1 MEELQ
6 KALKSGLNGFKAMT
20 IQVFSLMW
28 LRTIMNY
35 QYKNGGSFKEVFLK
49 LYKEGGIRRFY
60 SGIIPALIQGPLCRF
75 GDTFSNT
82 IILNFLKQSSIPIF
96 IKTGIASG
104 TSGIIRIILSPVD
117 TLKTMQQ
124 VEGKNA
130 LKKLSKKIKE
140 NGFLSLY
147 DGALAN
153 GLLNILGH
161 YPWFL
166 VHNYL
171 DKYLPLYD
179 NNIILRLMRNA
190 FIGFASSCV
199 SDIISNSIRVLKTS
213 IQTGEGKKSYK
224 EIFEEIKKK
233 EGIKEVFV
241 RGLNTRLITNGIQ
254 GLMFNILWKYF
265 NRPKIKLIDGG
276 NFNLI
281 NSLKIIYLIL
291 KEIF

>member
-233 EGIKEVFV
+233 EGIKEVFI

-281 NSLKIIYLIL
+281 TLLVQFEFLY
-291 KEIF
+291 

>member
-49 LYKEGGIRRFY
+49 LYNEGGIRRFY

-82 IILNFLKQSSIPIF
+82 IILNYLRNSSIPIF

-117 TLKTMQQ
+117 AIKTMQQ

-130 LKKLSKKIKE
+130 LIKLSKKIKE

-153 GLLNILGH
+153 GLLNIIGH

-171 DKYLPLYD
+171 DRYLPLYD

-190 FIGFASSCV
+190 FIGFASSCI

-213 IQTGEGKKSYK
+213 IQTGEGKKGYK

-233 EGIKEVFV
+233 EGIKEVFI

-254 GLMFNILWKYF
+254 GLMFNIMWKYF
-265 NRPKIKLIDGG
+265 SRNEIKLIDSG
-276 NFNLI
+276 NLNLI
-281 NSLKIIYLIL
+281 NNKSDINKNV
-291 KEIF
+291 

>member
-233 EGIKEVFV
+233 EGIKEVFI

-281 NSLKIIYLIL
+281 NNKSDINKNV
-291 KEIF
+291 

>member
-35 QYKNGGSFKEVFLK
+35 QYKNGGSFKEVFFK
-49 LYKEGGIRRFY
+49 LYNEGGIRRFY

-82 IILNFLKQSSIPIF
+82 IILNYLRNSSIPIF

-117 TLKTMQQ
+117 AIKTMQQ

-130 LKKLSKKIKE
+130 LIKLSKKIKE

-147 DGALAN
+147 
-153 GLLNILGH
+153 
-161 YPWFL
+161 
-166 VHNYL
+166 
-171 DKYLPLYD
+171 
-179 NNIILRLMRNA
+179 
-190 FIGFASSCV
+190 
-199 SDIISNSIRVLKTS
+199 
-213 IQTGEGKKSYK
+213 
-224 EIFEEIKKK
+224 EICF
-233 EGIKEVFV
+233 F
-241 RGLNTRLITNGIQ
+241 
-254 GLMFNILWKYF
+254 
-265 NRPKIKLIDGG
+265 
-276 NFNLI
+276 I
-281 NSLKIIYLIL
+281 NSSSLSS
-291 KEIF
+291 IFC

>member
-6 KALKSGLNGFKAMT
+6 KALKSGLNGFKAMI

-233 EGIKEVFV
+233 EGIKEVFI

-276 NFNLI
+276 NFII
-281 NSLKIIYLIL
+281 NNKSDINKNV
-291 KEIF
+291 

>member
-49 LYKEGGIRRFY
+49 LYNEGGIRRFY

-82 IILNFLKQSSIPIF
+82 IILNYLRNSSIPIF

-117 TLKTMQQ
+117 AIKTMQQ

-130 LKKLSKKIKE
+130 LIKLSKKIKE

-233 EGIKEVFV
+233 EGIKEVFI

-281 NSLKIIYLIL
+281 NNKSYINKNV
-291 KEIF
+291 

>member
-49 LYKEGGIRRFY
+49 LYNEGGIRRFY

-82 IILNFLKQSSIPIF
+82 IILNYLRNSSIPIF

-117 TLKTMQQ
+117 AIKTMQQ

-130 LKKLSKKIKE
+130 LIKLSKKIKE

-153 GLLNILGH
+153 GLLNIIGH

-171 DKYLPLYD
+171 DRYLPLYD

-190 FIGFASSCV
+190 FIGFASSCI

-213 IQTGEGKKSYK
+213 IQTGEGKKGYK

-233 EGIKEVFV
+233 EGIKEVFI

-254 GLMFNILWKYF
+254 GLMFNIMWKYF
-265 NRPKIKLIDGG
+265 NRPDTKLIDSG
-276 NFNLI
+276 NLNLI
-281 NSLKIIYLIL
+281 NNKSDIDKIA
-291 KEIF
+291 

>member
-1 MEELQ
+1 MQELQ
-6 KALKSGLNGFKAMT
+6 QALKSGLNGFKAMT

-35 QYKNGGSFKEVFLK
+35 QYKNGGSFKEVLFK
-49 LYKEGGIRRFY
+49 LYKEGGIPRFY

-75 GDTFSNT
+75 GDTFSNS
-82 IILNFLKQSSIPIF
+82 IILNYLDHSSIPIF
-96 IKTGIASG
+96 IKTLIASG
-104 TSGIIRIILSPVD
+104 TSGIIRILLSPVD
-117 TLKTMQQ
+117 TIKTMQQ

-130 LKKLSKKIKE
+130 LKLLGKKIKE
-140 NGFLSLY
+140 NGFISLY
-147 DGALAN
+147 DGAMAN
-153 GLLNILGH
+153 GLLNIIGH

-171 DKYLPLYD
+171 DSYLPMYD
-179 NNIILRLMRNA
+179 NSIILRLMRNA

-213 IQTGEGKKSYK
+213 VQTGEGKKGYK
-224 EIFEEIKKK
+224 EIYEDIKKK
-233 EGIKEVFV
+233 NGIKEVFI

-265 NRPKIKLIDGG
+265 NRPQIKLIASE
-276 NFNLI
+276 NMNLI
-281 NSLKIIYLIL
+281 NTNEDETNKNI
-291 KEIF
+291 

>member
-1 MEELQ
+1 
-6 KALKSGLNGFKAMT
+6 MT

-35 QYKNGGSFKEVFLK
+35 QYKNGGSFKEVLFK
-49 LYKEGGIRRFY
+49 LYKEGGIPRFY

-75 GDTFSNT
+75 GDTFSNS
-82 IILNFLKQSSIPIF
+82 IILNYLEQSPIPIF
-96 IKTGIASG
+96 IKTLIASG
-104 TSGIIRIILSPVD
+104 TSGIIRILLSPVD
-117 TLKTMQQ
+117 TIKTMQQ

-130 LKKLSKKIKE
+130 LKLLGKKIKE
-140 NGFLSLY
+140 NGFISLY
-147 DGALAN
+147 DGAMAN
-153 GLLNILGH
+153 GLLNIIGH

-171 DKYLPLYD
+171 DEYLPMYD
-179 NNIILRLMRNA
+179 NSIILSLMRNA

-213 IQTGEGKKSYK
+213 VQTGEGKKGYK
-224 EIFEEIKKK
+224 EIYEDIKKK
-233 EGIKEVFV
+233 NGIKEVFI

-265 NRPKIKLIDGG
+265 NRPQIKLISSE
-276 NFNLI
+276 NMNSI
-281 NSLKIIYLIL
+281 NNNDDETNKNI
-291 KEIF
+291 

>member
-1 MEELQ
+1 MQELQ
-6 KALKSGLNGFKAMT
+6 QALKSGLNGFKAMT

-35 QYKNGGSFKEVFLK
+35 QYKNGGTFKEVFLK

-60 SGIIPALIQGPLCRF
+60 SGIIPALIQGPLCSF
-75 GDTFSNT
+75 GDTFSNAL
-82 IILNFLKQSSIPIF
+82 ILNFLKQTPIPIF

-104 TSGIIRIILSPVD
+104 TAGIIRIILFPVD
-117 TLKTMQQ
+117 TIKTMQQ

-130 LKKLSKKIKE
+130 IQKLKKKINE
-140 NGFLSLY
+140 NGIRSLY

-153 GLLNILGH
+153 GLSNIIGH

-171 DKYLPLYD
+171 DKYLPMYD

-190 FIGFASSCV
+190 FIGFTSSCV

-213 IQTGEGKKSYK
+213 VQTEEGKKGYK

-233 EGIKEVFV
+233 EGIKGIFV

-254 GLMFNILWKYF
+254 GLMFNIMWKYF
-265 NRPKIKLIDGG
+265 SRPNNRLIMSGSI
-276 NFNLI
+276 NLI
-281 NSLKIIYLIL
+281 NNNRDGINKTI
-291 KEIF
+291 

>member
-281 NSLKIIYLIL
+281 NNNNSDINKNV
-291 KEIF
+291 

>member
-82 IILNFLKQSSIPIF
+82 IILNYLKQSSIPIF

-233 EGIKEVFV
+233 EGIKEVFI

-281 NSLKIIYLIL
+281 NNKSDINKNV
-291 KEIF
+291 

>member
-49 LYKEGGIRRFY
+49 LYNEGGIRRFY

-82 IILNFLKQSSIPIF
+82 IILNYLRNSSIPIF

-117 TLKTMQQ
+117 AIKTMQQ

-130 LKKLSKKIKE
+130 LIKLSKKIKE

-153 GLLNILGH
+153 GLLNIIGH

-171 DKYLPLYD
+171 DRYLPLYD

-190 FIGFASSCV
+190 FIGFASSCI

-213 IQTGEGKKSYK
+213 IQTGEGKKGYK

-233 EGIKEVFV
+233 EGIKEVFI

-254 GLMFNILWKYF
+254 GLMFNIMWKYF
-265 NRPKIKLIDGG
+265 SRNEIKLIDSG
-276 NFNLI
+276 NLNLI
-281 NSLKIIYLIL
+281 NNKSDIDKIA
-291 KEIF
+291 

>member
-49 LYKEGGIRRFY
+49 LYNEGGIRRFY

-82 IILNFLKQSSIPIF
+82 IILNYLRNSSIPIF

-117 TLKTMQQ
+117 AIKTMQQ

-130 LKKLSKKIKE
+130 LIKLSKKIKE

-153 GLLNILGH
+153 GLLNIIGH

-171 DKYLPLYD
+171 DRYLPLYD

-190 FIGFASSCV
+190 FIGFASSCI

-213 IQTGEGKKSYK
+213 IQKKKKKKGYK

-233 EGIKEVFV
+233 EGIKEVFI

-254 GLMFNILWKYF
+254 GLMFNIMWKYF
-265 NRPKIKLIDGG
+265 SRNEIKLIDSG
-276 NFNLI
+276 NLNLI
-281 NSLKIIYLIL
+281 NNKSDIDKIA
-291 KEIF
+291 

>member
-49 LYKEGGIRRFY
+49 LYKEGGISRFY

-233 EGIKEVFV
+233 EGIKEVFI

-265 NRPKIKLIDGG
+265 NRPKIKLIDGE

-281 NSLKIIYLIL
+281 NNKSYINKNV
-291 KEIF
+291 

>member
-1 MEELQ
+1 MQELQ
-6 KALKSGLNGFKAMT
+6 QALKSGLNGFKAMT

-35 QYKNGGSFKEVFLK
+35 QYKNGGSFKEVLFK
-49 LYKEGGIRRFY
+49 LYKEGGIPRFY

-75 GDTFSNT
+75 GDTFSNS
-82 IILNFLKQSSIPIF
+82 IILNYLDQTPIPIF
-96 IKTGIASG
+96 IKTLIASG
-104 TSGIIRIILSPVD
+104 TSGIIRILLSPVD
-117 TLKTMQQ
+117 TIKTMQQ

-130 LKKLSKKIKE
+130 LKLLGKKIKE
-140 NGFLSLY
+140 NGFISLY
-147 DGALAN
+147 DGAMAN
-153 GLLNILGH
+153 GLLNIIGH

-171 DKYLPLYD
+171 DEYLPMYD
-179 NNIILRLMRNA
+179 NSIIWSLMRNA

-213 IQTGEGKKSYK
+213 VQTGEGKKGYK
-224 EIFEEIKKK
+224 EIYDDIKKK
-233 EGIKEVFV
+233 NGMKEVFI

-265 NRPKIKLIDGG
+265 NRPQIKLIA
-276 NFNLI
+276 NENMNLI
-281 NSLKIIYLIL
+281 NSNEDETNKNI
-291 KEIF
+291 

>member
-1 MEELQ
+1 MEELH

-82 IILNFLKQSSIPIF
+82 IILNYLKQSSIPIF

-233 EGIKEVFV
+233 EGIKEVFI

-254 GLMFNILWKYF
+254 GLMFNIMWKYF
-265 NRPKIKLIDGG
+265 SRADTKLIDSG
-276 NFNLI
+276 NLNLI
-281 NSLKIIYLIL
+281 NNKSDIDKIA
-291 KEIF
+291 